1 MVNFNGNILEKNALL
16 SINNRG
22 FSYGDALFETIKVSY
37 GKLLFWEDHYF
48 RLMASMRIMRME
60 IPMNFTMEFLEAQ
73 ILETLKSNHLTG
85 TSSRVKLTVFRNEGG
100 LYLPETNT
108 VSFLISTKALDTDFY
123 IVNDD
128 FYEVDL
134 FKDYYVSPSL
144 LSTLKTNNKALNVV
158 GSIYAKENKLDN
170 CFVLNTDKQVVEALN
185 GNIFLVKGQVIK
197 TPPISNGCLK
207 GVMRKQ
213 IIEQAKSLSD
223 YELVEAPISPFELQK
238 ADEIFI
244 TNVIVGMQSVTKYRK
259 KVFTSE
265 VAKLLIQKLNIKI
278 RLGSN

>member
-1 MVNFNGNILEKNALL
+1 MVNFNENILEDNTLL

-22 FSYGDALFETIKVSY
+22 FAYGDALFETIKASY

-60 IPMNFTMEFLEAQ
+60 IPMNFTMEYLEEQ
-73 ILETLKSNHLTG
+73 ILKTLTENNLSNA
-85 TSSRVKLTVFRNEGG
+85 SSRVKLTVFRNEGG
-100 LYLPETNT
+100 LYLPETNDI
-108 VSFLISTKALDTDFY
+108 SFLIAVKPVDTDFY
-123 IVNDD
+123 IVQDT

-144 LSTLKTNNKALNVV
+144 LSSLKTNNKALNVV

-170 CFVLNTDKQVVEALN
+170 CLVLNTDKQVIEALN
-185 GNIFLVKGQVIK
+185 GNVFVVKGNTIK
-197 TPPISNGCLK
+197 TPPIENGCLK

-213 IIEQAKSLSD
+213 IIETIESLPE
-223 YELVEAPISPFELQK
+223 YELVEEAISPFELQK

-244 TNVIVGMQSVTKYRK
+244 TNVIVGIQAVSKYRK
-259 KVFTSE
+259 KTFKSE
-265 VAKLLIQKLNIKI
+265 VSKLLIQKIKY
-278 RLGSN
+278 

>member
-1 MVNFNGNILEKNALL
+1 MVNFNENILEDNTLL

-22 FSYGDALFETIKVSY
+22 FAYGDALFETIKASY

-60 IPMNFTMEFLEAQ
+60 IPMNFTMEYLEEQ
-73 ILETLKSNHLTG
+73 ILKTLTENNLSNA
-85 TSSRVKLTVFRNEGG
+85 SSRVKLTVFRNEGG
-100 LYLPETNT
+100 LYLPETNDI
-108 VSFLISTKALDTDFY
+108 SFLIAVKPIDTDFY
-123 IVNDD
+123 IVKDA

-144 LSTLKTNNKALNVV
+144 LSSLKTNNKALNVV

-170 CFVLNTDKQVVEALN
+170 CLVLNTDKQVIEALN
-185 GNIFLVKGQVIK
+185 GNVFVVKGNTIK
-197 TPPISNGCLK
+197 TPPIENGCLK

-213 IIEQAKSLSD
+213 IIETIKSLPE
-223 YELVEAPISPFELQK
+223 YELIEEAISPFELQK

-244 TNVIVGMQSVTKYRK
+244 TNVIVGIQAVSKYRK
-259 KVFTSE
+259 KTFKSE
-265 VAKLLIQKLNIKI
+265 VSKLLIQKLNIKI
-278 RLGSN
+278 RVS

>member
-1 MVNFNGNILEKNALL
+1 MVNFNENILEDNTLL

-22 FSYGDALFETIKVSY
+22 FAYGDALFETIKASY

-60 IPMNFTMEFLEAQ
+60 IPMNFTMEYLEEQ
-73 ILETLKSNHLTG
+73 IQKTLTENNLSNA
-85 TSSRVKLTVFRNEGG
+85 SSRVKLTVFRNEGG
-100 LYLPETNT
+100 LYLPETNDI
-108 VSFLISTKALDTDFY
+108 SFLIAVKPIDTDFY
-123 IVNDD
+123 IVKDA

-144 LSTLKTNNKALNVV
+144 LSSLKTNNKALNVV

-170 CFVLNTDKQVVEALN
+170 CLVLNTDKQVIEALN
-185 GNIFLVKGQVIK
+185 GNVFVVKGNTIK
-197 TPPISNGCLK
+197 TPPIENGCLK

-213 IIEQAKSLSD
+213 IIETIKSLPE
-223 YELVEAPISPFELQK
+223 YELVEEAISPFELQK

-244 TNVIVGMQSVTKYRK
+244 TNVIVGIQAVSKYRK
-259 KVFTSE
+259 KTFKSE
-265 VAKLLIQKLNIKI
+265 VSKLLIQELNIKI
-278 RLGSN
+278 RVS